1 MLSEVLY
8 IVYCELIPS
17 RGAADWNIPNKYRKL
32 SDMHDVYMGASVL
45 YLSIPLSLRTCA
57 CLPDPVYQQESGSVL
72 CSVLWRVRAG
82 LGQVITTDS
91 GSVMLGCAVPEET
104 RPLQAASYHT
114 GCGSLRYIKSWKILI
129 TLSVISGT
137 LSPRRNHVLQSKCV
151 HLTRKRCFTLWTC

>member
-1 MLSEVLY
+1 
-8 IVYCELIPS
+8 
-17 RGAADWNIPNKYRKL
+17 
-32 SDMHDVYMGASVL
+32 MHDVYMGAPVLFIFLSLSLSVL
-45 YLSIPLSLRTCA
+45 VPA
-57 CLPDPVYQQESGSVL
+57 CPSARPSVRPSAIGGGSNVSDPVYQQESGSVL
-72 CSVLWRVRAG
+72 CSVLWRVRAA

-114 GCGSLRYIKSWKILI
+114 GYGSLRYIKSWKILI

-151 HLTRKRCFTLWTC
+151 DLTRKRCFTLWTC